1 MCVKSFHRLLINT
14 MAASITT
21 NFLWF
26 SVTYWAYLETR
37 SVLATSIIGGSFMLL
52 SALSGFVFGTFVD
65 RHRKKRVMLLANLV
79 SLAAFA
85 GATILFLASPPESIL
100 VLTGLRFWAFVLIVL
115 SGSVIGNV
123 RGIALS
129 TCVTLLVPDGQR
141 DRANGLVGTVNGI
154 AFTVTTVFSGLVVG
168 RLGMTWALGIS
179 VVLIVVTCLDLLSIA
194 IPEPERV
201 AAPGEKER
209 TPAIDVKGAVA
220 AIAVVPGLFGLIFF
234 STFNNFL
241 GGVFMSLVD
250 PYGLELVSVEVW
262 GVIWGFLGIGFIL
275 GGIVVA
281 RRGLGKSPLRTLFL
295 ANITMWSVTILFPLY
310 SSVMPLVV
318 GFFIYLCL
326 MPAVEAAEQTIVQKV
341 VPFEVQ
347 GRVFGFAQAV
357 ETAASPITAFL
368 IGPVA
373 ELWVIPF
380 MTTGD
385 GVASIGPWFGTGAV
399 RAMAL
404 VFIIAG
410 VIGLVVTL
418 VAMGSRAYRRLSAH
432 YAETGGRAAEALAG

>member
-1 MCVKSFHRLLINT
+1 MKPFHRLLINT
-14 MAASITT
+14 MAAGLTT

-52 SALSGFVFGTFVD
+52 SALSGFLFGTFVD
-65 RHRKKRVMLLANLV
+65 RHKKKGAMLFSNVV
-79 SLAAFA
+79 SLAAFVA
-85 GATILFLASPPESIL
+85 ATLLFLFSPPGSIL
-100 VLTGLRFWAFVLIVL
+100 VLTSLRFWAFVLIIL

-129 TCVTLLVPDGQR
+129 TCVTLLVPDGER

-154 AFTVTTVFSGLVVG
+154 SFAVTTVFSGLVVG

-179 VVLIVVTCLDLLSIA
+179 VVLTVVTCLDLLSIA
-194 IPEPERV
+194 IPEPDVAGTPTRDGERP
-201 AAPGEKER
+201 A
-209 TPAIDVKGAVA
+209 PAIDVKGAVA
-220 AIAVVPGLFGLIFF
+220 AIAAVPGLFGLIFF

-241 GGVFMSLVD
+241 GGVFMSLID

-262 GVIWGFLGIGFIL
+262 GIIWGFLSVGFIL

-281 RRGLGKSPLRTLFL
+281 RRGLGTSPLRTLFL
-295 ANITMWSVTILFPLY
+295 ANITMWTVTILFPLY
-310 SSVMPLVV
+310 SSVVPLIV

-326 MPAVEAAEQTIVQKV
+326 MPAVEAAEQTIVQRV

-357 ETAASPITAFL
+357 ETAASPVTAFL

-373 ELWVIPF
+373 DLWVIPF
-380 MTTGD
+380 MTTGG
-385 GVASIGPWFGTGAV
+385 GVASIGAWFGTGAV

-404 VFIIAG
+404 VFIVAG
-410 VIGLVVTL
+410 VIGLAVTL
-418 VAMGSRAYRRLSAH
+418 AAMGSRAYRQLSGH
-432 YAETGGRAAEALAG
+432 YSGNSGLADEAVAG